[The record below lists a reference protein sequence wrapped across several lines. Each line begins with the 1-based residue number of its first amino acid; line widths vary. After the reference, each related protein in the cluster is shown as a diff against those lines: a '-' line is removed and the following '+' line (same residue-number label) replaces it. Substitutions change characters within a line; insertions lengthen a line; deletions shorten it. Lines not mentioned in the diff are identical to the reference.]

1 MTTEQKK
8 VLAIDFATALKA
20 HNTELLQSFVT
31 DDVVWSL
38 PGTSLMS
45 GEVHGVD
52 GILMRAEI
60 IDAFDVNVQ
69 VEHVVVGYKD
79 VGFLLHNTGRKDG
92 KLLDAYLTTILTL
105 RGNNIQ
111 RLDRLLSDVPM
122 LNAYFVK

>member
-1 MTTEQKK
+1 MTTEQKRE
-8 VLAIDFATALKA
+8 LAIDFATALKA
-20 HNTELLQSFVT
+20 RNTELLQSFVT
-31 DDVVWSL
+31 EDVVWSL

-60 IDAFDVNVQ
+60 LDAFEVNVQ
-69 VEHVVVGYKD
+69 IEHIVVGYKD

-92 KLLDAYLTTILTL
+92 RLLDEHLTTILTL
-105 RGNNIQ
+105 RGNKIQ
-111 RLDRLLSDVPM
+111 RLDTLLSDVPM

>member
-1 MTTEQKK
+1 MTTEQKRE
-8 VLAIDFATALKA
+8 LAIDFATALKA
-20 HNTELLQSFVT
+20 RNTELLLSFVT
-31 DDVVWSL
+31 EDVVWSL

-60 IDAFDVNVQ
+60 LDAFEVNVQ
-69 VEHVVVGYKD
+69 IEHIVVGYND

-92 KLLDAYLTTILTL
+92 RLLDEYLTTILTL
-105 RGNNIQ
+105 DGNKIR
-111 RLDRLLSDVPM
+111 RLDTLLSDVPM